1 LNFFYR
7 ELFWALLV
15 VQSQVRKATQVVVE
29 GACRFAVYG
38 KTLG

>member
-1 LNFFYR
+1 
-7 ELFWALLV
+7 